1 MFVLAGCQSAF
12 KLPAGCEE
20 DTPVSG
26 AEVAQSIDDYSVDA
40 PISEVNK
47 AETISLKDSAQSK
60 YVPEKTV
67 IEGDTVSFPNLKAV
81 DPDGD
86 KLSYT
91 FSEPLD
97 SAGRWQTKVGDAGEY
112 VVAITA
118 SDGKSKASQKV
129 KIVVVAKNRS
139 PVIEPIADVNVN
151 EGDIVRLSPVV
162 SDAEGD
168 KIDVSFSGWMN
179 SDSKKTDFGDAGI
192 HVVTVKASDGTSAV
206 SKKVNVVVQKVN
218 RAPVIEQISDV
229 VIKEGDKMTIKPVA
243 SDLDKDKL
251 SFTFSQPLDANGVW
265 QTKIGDVGSY
275 KIKVIV
281 SDGELSAEAPFTV
294 TVQSVNRPP
303 VLIVKAIDMSVDEG
317 DIVTINAEATDAD
330 GDSVRTSFSG
340 WMTSDT
346 YKTTFEDSGV
356 HAVTVTATD
365 GINTVTKDVQVT
377 VRNINRAPVF
387 DAGSF
392 D

>member
-1 MFVLAGCQSAF
+1 MKKGFVVVIITLMFVLAGCQSAF

-67 IEGDTVSFPNLKAV
+67 IEGDT
-81 DPDGD
+81 
-86 KLSYT
+86 
-91 FSEPLD
+91 
-97 SAGRWQTKVGDAGEY
+97 
-112 VVAITA
+112 
-118 SDGKSKASQKV
+118 
-129 KIVVVAKNRS
+129 
-139 PVIEPIADVNVN
+139 
-151 EGDIVRLSPVV
+151 VRLSPVV

-265 QTKIGDVGSY
+265 QTKIGDV
-275 KIKVIV
+275 
-281 SDGELSAEAPFTV
+281 
-294 TVQSVNRPP
+294 
-303 VLIVKAIDMSVDEG
+303 
-317 DIVTINAEATDAD
+317 
-330 GDSVRTSFSG
+330 
-340 WMTSDT
+340 
-346 YKTTFEDSGV
+346 
-356 HAVTVTATD
+356 
-365 GINTVTKDVQVT
+365 
-377 VRNINRAPVF
+377 
-387 DAGSF
+387 
-392 D
+392 